1 MAADGQFE
9 TRDKDGNL
17 LRYNADDDEQTLGE
31 LVRQERFGAGSRDQ
45 KNIDAE
51 MAAAIA
57 RDGRFDVSAAVLSQL
72 FVMRDQS
79 LNILLSW
86 LSPLLTMTWADELLN
101 FVY

>member
-1 MAADGQFE
+1 MMAADGQFE

-57 RDGRFDVSAAVLSQL
+57 RDGRFDVSTACLLGPLPFFVTVSLDYHL
-72 FVMRDQS
+72 FWR
-79 LNILLSW
+79 
-86 LSPLLTMTWADELLN
+86 
-101 FVY
+101 